1 MNKRDFITRVS
12 EEMRRRNI
20 RKPVSIPKQVFHI
33 SDNEGNSKDFTI
45 KSTDKSVLY
54 NRDDVE
60 AVVETCLYYAQEC
73 LKKGEPISFRGF
85 GTLEVKYK
93 KPRTAK
99 NVYDGTEI
107 IIEGRYSP
115 KFTFGN
121 ELRMCAKMY
130 ELSLKEKLDSLP
142 GYEYDMYVED
152 ELGLEPRGLKV
163 STYHAAK
170 KHWAEREA
178 ERTAE
183 LEAMKEAESASNE
196 ENGDDS

>member
-93 KPRTAK
+93 KPRSAK
-99 NVYDGTEI
+99 NVYDGSEI
-107 IIEGRYSP
+107 IINGRYSP

-121 ELRMCAKMY
+121 DLRMCAKMY
-130 ELSLKEKLDSLP
+130 ELSLEERLKEIPDD
-142 GYEYDMYVED
+142 EYDIYVEE
-152 ELGLEPRGLKV
+152 ELGLEPRPAKIA
-163 STYHAAK
+163 TYKEAK
-170 KHWAEREA
+170 RRWAERDAKRAA
-178 ERTAE
+178 EYQS
-183 LEAMKEAESASNE
+183 LKPESDE
-196 ENGDDS
+196 QNGDDS